1 MTTDSWRGIRA
12 YQGTH
17 DDIHSEESDPNTILL
32 DHIDLSC
39 PICNSADTAK
49 AVTFDNF
56 WYLLTTHYGAQSWT
70 NNTIIEFEHLRRALR
85 RYLSS
90 EEDDEKTDAGQKA
103 FHHIRRILQTIRYTQ
118 DPQEDLEDTEHT
130 LVNTGVHS
138 ENYTLGERLE
148 EIYQENKL
156 KTARRKGAEGGPS
169 GTTEEDNFQD
179 TRTSQSPIPEGN
191 IVEEQTANPF
201 SQRTSTPENFQFQY
215 PIPPTTTSAIVNPHT
230 PGSRPYHPAVPLVSG
245 TIVQDE
251 SPEHQEPLNIPGGR
265 PRSASPLLPITQSS
279 SRNLASGGNPPPG
292 ISTQPNIYGY
302 TPTTSYGY
310 TPTGIFGINQQTMN
324 QGFGGF
330 GGFEQTNRTLQGI
343 GSSFN
348 TQPASVPNWN
358 IGSTA
363 TATQPIP
370 IWNPPVLTQPTTT
383 TQPIV
388 TQPATNV

>member
-17 DDIHSEESDPNTILL
+17 DDLHGEEGDPNTILL
-32 DHIDLSC
+32 DHLDPSC

-56 WYLLTTHYGAQSWT
+56 WYLLTTHYHAQSWT
-70 NNTIIEFEHLRRALR
+70 NNTVAEFEQLRGALR

-103 FHHIRRILQTIRYTQ
+103 FHYIRRTLQTIRYTQ
-118 DPQEDLEDTEHT
+118 DPQEDLEDTEYT

-156 KTARRKGAEGGPS
+156 KTARRKGTEGGPS

-179 TRTSQSPIPEGN
+179 TRTSQSPIPEGS
-191 IVEEQTANPF
+191 IAEEQTANPF
-201 SQRTSTPENFQFQY
+201 SQRTATPENFQFQY

-230 PGSRPYHPAVPLVSG
+230 PGSRPYHPAVPTISG
-245 TIVQDE
+245 TIVQDD

-265 PRSASPLLPITQSS
+265 PRSASPILPITQSS
-279 SRNLASGGNPPPG
+279 YRNLASGGNPPPG
-292 ISTQPNIYGY
+292 ITTTPNIFGHLGFGLTASTYGQV
-302 TPTTSYGY
+302 PQ
-310 TPTGIFGINQQTMN
+310 GIFGVGTTNMS
-324 QGFGGF
+324 QGFGNIGGTQGTGF
-330 GGFEQTNRTLQGI
+330 GRY
-343 GSSFN
+343 SF
-348 TQPASVPNWN
+348 TQQ
-358 IGSTA
+358 STA
-363 TATQPIP
+363 PSRFGSGTFGFQT
-370 IWNPPVLTQPTTT
+370 TQPTGSAWGRT
-383 TQPIV
+383 
-388 TQPATNV
+388 PATVGIGQAGGSG